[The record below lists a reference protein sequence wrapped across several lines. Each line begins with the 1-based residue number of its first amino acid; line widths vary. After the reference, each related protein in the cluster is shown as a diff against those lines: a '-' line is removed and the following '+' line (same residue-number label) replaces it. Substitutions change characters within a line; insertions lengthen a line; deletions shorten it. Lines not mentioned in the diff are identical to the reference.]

1 MKLKCQKFLDCH
13 DWIKPRKQIDMLLGK
28 CLLIKFTYNLFFNW
42 KKKTENKMF
51 TDYEQ
56 KVNNLIKENI
66 TKFLS
71 PLKMKWGK
79 SESDHI
85 VFSK

>member
-1 MKLKCQKFLDCH
+1 
-13 DWIKPRKQIDMLLGK
+13 MLLGK

>member
-51 TDYEQ
+51 TDYE
-56 KVNNLIKENI
+56 
-66 TKFLS
+66 
-71 PLKMKWGK
+71 
-79 SESDHI
+79 
-85 VFSK
+85 

>member
-1 MKLKCQKFLDCH
+1 MTGLNRENKLICYLVNVCSLNLCTIRFSIEKNTK
-13 DWIKPRKQIDMLLGK
+13 KP
-28 CLLIKFTYNLFFNW
+28 
-42 KKKTENKMF
+42 ENKMF

-79 SESDHI
+79 SESDHL